1 MKADRS
7 RGGFTLIELMVV
19 VIIIAALAGMVLP
32 KVLPASKDA
41 KRGIAKGEIQGI
53 TTALKLYYLH
63 NDRFPSTD
71 EGLDALLSEVPSAR
85 NWHGP
90 YLDGDDY
97 DDPWKQPYRYRYPGT
112 QSNRDFD
119 IWSVGE
125 DGQEGTADDVSNWKD
140 N

>member
-7 RGGFTLIELMVV
+7 RSGFTLIELMVV

-32 KVLPASKDA
+32 KVLPATQEA
-41 KRGIAKGEIQGI
+41 KRNISKGDIQGI

-71 EGLDALLSEVPSAR
+71 EGLDALVTSPPSAK

-90 YLDGDDY
+90 YLDGDAY
-97 DDPWKQPYRYRYPGT
+97 EDPWGRPYRYRQPGT
-112 QSNRDFD
+112 QSSRDFD
-119 IWSVGE
+119 IWSVGQ
-125 DGQEGTADDVSNWKD
+125 DGQESTGDDVSNWKKD
-140 N
+140 

>member
-1 MKADRS
+1 MKTDRS
-7 RGGFTLIELMVV
+7 RSGLTLIELMVV

-32 KVLPASKDA
+32 KVLPASRDA
-41 KRGIAKGEIQGI
+41 KRRIAKGEIGSI

-71 EGLDALLSEVPSAR
+71 EGLDALISQVPSAK

-90 YLDGDDY
+90 HLDGDDY
-97 DDPWKQPYRYRYPGT
+97 EDPWRRSYRYRHPGT
-112 QSNRDFD
+112 QSSKDFD

-125 DGQEGTADDVSNWKD
+125 DGQEGTADDVSNWKKD
-140 N
+140 